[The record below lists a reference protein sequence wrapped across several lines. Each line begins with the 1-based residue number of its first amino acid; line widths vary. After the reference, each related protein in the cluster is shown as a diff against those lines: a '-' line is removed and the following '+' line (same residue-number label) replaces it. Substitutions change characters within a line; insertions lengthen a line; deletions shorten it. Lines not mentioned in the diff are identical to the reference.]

1 MTIATS
7 AANLSVQAD
16 ELLGAAT
23 ELGLSGRWDRAL
35 ALLDSATA
43 DAPGI
48 RSRIVL
54 TAAHIAL
61 EKDWF
66 TGGDSARERLAVAER
81 ELPDGDR
88 DTGFAW
94 DVDFARLR
102 HTYRLLLLVDGAP
115 RFGPAGK
122 DPEAL
127 GTLRRQAEAL
137 RDRAPDEGR
146 RGWAAMYAGLVADNH
161 FADRAAAPACYVAA
175 LDAAESADDP
185 LLAREALRH
194 LGDHDHDDGDD
205 GLALERWRRA
215 TALGAGAGA
224 VPGTL
229 SQQLLL
235 AVLTRDTGDRAG
247 AAALAAEVA
256 RWADALG
263 AAPLAAQARAF
274 LTGTDPTAPPPP
286 ATDEPARP

>member
-7 AANLSVQAD
+7 TASLSVRTDQLLDAAN
-16 ELLGAAT
+16 
-23 ELGLSGRWDRAL
+23 ELGLAGRWDRAL
-35 ALLDSATA
+35 ALLDAATA

-48 RSRIVL
+48 RSRIAL

-81 ELPDGDR
+81 ELPDGD
-88 DTGFAW
+88 W

-102 HTYRLLLLVDGAP
+102 HTYRLLLVVDGVP

-127 GTLRRQAEAL
+127 GALRRQAEAL

-235 AVLTRDTGDRAG
+235 AVLARDVGDRAG

-263 AAPLAAQARAF
+263 ATSLAAQARSF
-274 LTGTDPTAPPPP
+274 LAGADPTAPP
-286 ATDEPARP
+286 DRP

>member
-1 MTIATS
+1 MTIDTTVASLTVKPGELLS
-7 AANLSVQAD
+7 AAR
-16 ELLGAAT
+16 
-23 ELGLSGRWDRAL
+23 ELGLAGRWDRAL
-35 ALLDSATA
+35 ALLDAATA
-43 DAPGI
+43 DAPEI
-48 RSRIVL
+48 RSRILL
-54 TAAHIAL
+54 TAAQTAL

-66 TGGDSARERLAVAER
+66 TGGDSARARLAVAER
-81 ELPDGDR
+81 ELPDGD
-88 DTGFAW
+88 W

-102 HTYRLLLLVDGAP
+102 HTYRQLLLVDGAP

-127 GTLRRQAEAL
+127 GTLCRRAEAL

-161 FADRAAAPACYVAA
+161 FADRAAAHACYTAA
-175 LDAAESADDP
+175 LDAAESAGDP

-194 LGDHDHDDGDD
+194 LGDHDHDAGED

-235 AVLTRDTGDRAG
+235 AVLARDTGDPAG

-274 LTGTDPTAPPPP
+274 LSGADPTAPPPTP
-286 ATDEPARP
+286 